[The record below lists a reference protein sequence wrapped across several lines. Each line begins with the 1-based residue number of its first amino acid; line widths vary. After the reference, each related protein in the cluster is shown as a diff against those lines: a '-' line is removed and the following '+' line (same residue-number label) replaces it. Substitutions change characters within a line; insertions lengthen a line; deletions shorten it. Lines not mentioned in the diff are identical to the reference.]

1 LQKSDEMLIEEIK
14 NGNAESFNELMQ
26 VHQSKV
32 YRIAFNYARS
42 SQEAMDITQN
52 IFLKV
57 YANLKQFRGDS
68 QFKTWLMRIAFNEG
82 QNWVKKNR
90 RHMMTEDIFDRPAES
105 ASFVT
110 QEDEYIASENKAA
123 LLRSLYELNTKYR
136 LAVILR
142 YFENY
147 SIKEIAATLDC
158 SEGVV
163 KNMLFRSLQKLK
175 FVLSTVDTGENNEYR
190 KKN

>member
-1 LQKSDEMLIEEIK
+1 MNIEQEIK
-14 NGNAESFNELMQ
+14 NGNTESFDELMQ
-26 VHQSKV
+26 LHQQKV
-32 YRIAFNYARS
+32 YQVAYSYAKS
-42 SQEAMDITQN
+42 SHEAMDITQN

-57 YANLKQFRGDS
+57 YKNLKQFRGDS

-90 RHMMTEDIFDRPAES
+90 RHKMNEDIYERPAET
-105 ASFVT
+105 ATQVT
-110 QEDEYIASENKAA
+110 HEDEYIAAENKTT

-147 SIKEIAATLDC
+147 SIREIAATLNC

-163 KNMLFRSLQKLK
+163 KNILFRSLQKLK
-175 FVLSTVDTGENNEYR
+175 SVLSNVDTGENNEYR
-190 KKN
+190 TRN

>member
-1 LQKSDEMLIEEIK
+1 MQKSDEMLIEEIK
-14 NGNAESFNELMQ
+14 NGNAESFDELMQ

-32 YRIAFNYARS
+32 YRIAYNYTKS
-42 SQEAMDITQN
+42 EQEAMDITQN

-57 YANLKQFRGDS
+57 YANLKQFRGES
-68 QFKTWLMRIAFNEG
+68 QFKTWLMRITFNEA
-82 QNWVKKNR
+82 QNWLKKNR
-90 RHMMTEDIFDRPAES
+90 RQMMNEDIFNHPVAS

-110 QEDEYIASENKAA
+110 QEDEYIASENKTA
-123 LLRSLYELNTKYR
+123 LLRSLYGLNTKYR

-163 KNMLFRSLQKLK
+163 KNMLFRSLKKLK
-175 FVLSTVDTGENNEYR
+175 SVLTRTDNGENHAYQT
-190 KKN
+190 KN